1 MEAKIQKEIEFIK
14 NNLKFYKNYLSHNK
28 SIGNLEKS
36 CVKEQIKILKRYQE
50 VLEERLKYFTSF

>member
-1 MEAKIQKEIEFIK
+1 MIEKIQKEIEFIK
-14 NNLKFYKNYLSHNK
+14 SNLKFYKNYLSHDI

>member
-1 MEAKIQKEIEFIK
+1 METKIQKEIEFIK